1 MRSKN
6 LLFTLLV
13 LLIVNTS
20 FAQNKLKAG
29 IWRGVL
35 TSPSGNNLPF
45 NFDVADVNGKQQIAI
60 HNGAERFK
68 VTDIRQKGVWV
79 FIHMPLFNS
88 KFKLR
93 FEGID
98 SGYQFLNAYCREN
111 NIETEDHPEDK
122 LISTRDITDLKV
134 VNADGKEIKGVA
146 SSISG
151 MDADGF
157 EITIEGIPYPF
168 YETEF
173 PHHVLAYNQRY

>member
-1 MRSKN
+1 M
-6 LLFTLLV
+6 
-13 LLIVNTS
+13 
-20 FAQNKLKAG
+20 ANKQYQVILDGKKIGTTELEKADASM
-29 IWRGVL
+29 GV
-35 TSPSGNNLPF
+35 
-45 NFDVADVNGKQQIAI
+45 
-60 HNGAERFK
+60 
-68 VTDIRQKGVWV
+68 V
-79 FIHMPLFNS
+79 FG
-88 KFKLR
+88 KLR